1 MTVPA
6 EQQVGDRGGDAFFLN
21 VGTSLAG
28 SAWVSRL
35 ANDRAALEIAQ
46 RCGVPDV
53 LARIL
58 AGRDVDADGVDPFLN
73 PSLRG
78 GLPNPST
85 LIDMDICVDHVIR
98 ALTEKRS
105 VAVFGDY
112 DVDGATSAALLKRY
126 FRALGRDL
134 DIYVPDRLEEGYGPN
149 APALLKLKDN
159 GIDLVITV
167 DCGTLAFEP
176 LMRAKESGLDVIVL
190 DHHQAEPLLPESVG
204 VVNPNRLDDTSGQG
218 VLAAV
223 GVVFMFLVALNRG
236 LRDAGWFAKNN
247 IDEPSLLQWLDLVA
261 LGTIC
266 DVVPLTGVNRV
277 LTAQGLKVMAQH
289 RNIGLKA
296 LSDVA
301 AIKTDPGT
309 YHTGF
314 LLGPRVNAG
323 GRVGEAGA
331 GATLLSTEDWAEA
344 QVLAEKLDRFNLERR
359 TIEALVLEQA
369 MEQAHALPDGI
380 PVVVVASEGWHP
392 GVVGI
397 VASRL
402 KDKFGVPSI
411 VIGAENGIGKGSGRS
426 IPGVDLGNAVIA
438 AYQDGLLIN
447 GGGHAM
453 AAGLTVNME
462 RLADLSHFLS
472 ERLAGSVAANGG
484 QHRRKIDA
492 VISVA
497 GANGDLMTLIDKAG
511 PFGAGNPE
519 PILAIPSAR
528 IAFADV
534 VGQGHVRCTLADLEG
549 NRLKAIAFRAQEN
562 AVGAALL
569 ASDKQPLHLVG
580 KLRWDDWAGEG
591 RVQFQIDDAAPAQRS

>member
-1 MTVPA
+1 MTAPA
-6 EQQVGDRGGDAFFLN
+6 EQHPVDRAGETFFLD
-21 VGTSLAG
+21 VGMSLAG
-28 SAWVSRL
+28 SAWVPRL
-35 ANDRAALEIAQ
+35 ADERTALDIAQ
-46 RCGVPDV
+46 RCGLPDI
-53 LARIL
+53 LARIV
-58 AGRDVDADGVDPFLN
+58 AGRGLQADEVEPFLN

-78 GLPNPST
+78 GLPNPS
-85 LIDMDICVDHVIR
+85 LMIDMDKCVDHVIR
-98 ALTEKRS
+98 VLTDGGKI
-105 VAVFGDY
+105 AVFGDY

-126 FRALGRDL
+126 FRAIGRDL
-134 DIYVPDRLEEGYGPN
+134 MVYVPDRLEEGYGPN
-149 APALLKLKDN
+149 APALLKLKES
-159 GIDLVITV
+159 GARLVITV

-176 LMRAKESGLDVIVL
+176 LTRAKEAGLDVMVL
-190 DHHQAEPLLPESVG
+190 DHHQAEPLLPDSIG

-236 LRDAGWFAKNN
+236 LRDAKWFEENG
-247 IDEPSLLQWLDLVA
+247 IDEPNLMHWLDLVA

-277 LTAQGLKVMAQH
+277 LTAQGLKVMAQQ
-289 RNIGLKA
+289 RNVGLKA
-296 LSDVA
+296 LSEVA
-301 AIKTDPGT
+301 SIKTDPGT
-309 YHTGF
+309 YHAGF

-344 QVLAEKLDRFNLERR
+344 RVLAEKLDRLNLERR

-369 MEQAHALPDGI
+369 LEQAHALPDGAPI
-380 PVVVVASEGWHP
+380 VVVASDGWHP

-411 VIGAENGIGKGSGRS
+411 VIGAEKGIGKGSGRS
-426 IPGVDLGNAVIA
+426 IPGVDLGSAVIA
-438 AYQDGLLIN
+438 AHQAGLLIN

-453 AAGLTVNME
+453 AAGLTLDME
-462 RLADLSHFLS
+462 RLTDLSAFLTD
-472 ERLAGSVAANGG
+472 RLADAVAANGG
-484 QHRRKIDA
+484 QHRRKIDGM
-492 VISVA
+492 VSVA
-497 GANGDLMTLIDKAG
+497 GATGELMALIDQAG

-534 VGQGHVRCTLADLEG
+534 VGQGHVRCTVTDLEG
-549 NRLKAIAFRAQEN
+549 NRLKAIAFRAQET
-562 AVGAALL
+562 AVGGALL
-569 ASDKQPLHLVG
+569 ASDKRPLHLVG

-591 RVQFQIDDAAPAQRS
+591 RVQFQIDDAAPAQRP